1 MHWQILYQFSPTKR
15 FITNDQR
22 FMGSLSI
29 FYVFKHL
36 YRLILLHTFSSFV
49 FFPQPRFHKPYPQSK
64 TFLNIRAVPI
74 NAIFCS
80 NAMLMTTS
88 SSSVQISSFFGV
100 LSSAPTITGMT
111 LLFLVLLLCQHFTFA
126 HNMRYCFLFLATH
139 SKSDDWVVLPIF
151 CFT

>member
-1 MHWQILYQFSPTKR
+1 
-15 FITNDQR
+15 
-22 FMGSLSI
+22 MGSLSI

-36 YRLILLHTFSSFV
+36 YRLILLHSFSSFV

-111 LLFLVLLLCQHFTFA
+111 VLFLVLLLCQHFTFA

-151 CFT
+151 CFTQFV